1 MKMKQIMTI
10 GATLACMCAFAAKG
24 TRAERIAALEEIV
37 TWPPCCSNEDDYVP
51 PEEDVRLR
59 YELTRDEFLQ
69 DLLTLA
75 GKYDRN
81 ETNNYHRL
89 ARKLAVANVSVY
101 GGTNELPYLS
111 AIWHDAQD
119 YAQREALLGAMLI
132 NSHSADVFDIANE
145 VLTNATTFSA
155 SLREAVYLRLGNY
168 YWYDTTAVQEQKNRI
183 AAYFLSRVDLEREHI
198 YAFLDREVCEMFPS
212 YRHSQRRRDN
222 LAAVYDPTLTGAP
235 KEVYEARVRDAQPV
249 GE

>member
-1 MKMKQIMTI
+1 MKKLMAVGVMM
-10 GATLACMCAFAAKG
+10 MCGCLFAAKG
-24 TRAERIAALEEIV
+24 SSEERIAALEEIV

-75 GKYDRN
+75 NKYDRN
-81 ETNNYHRL
+81 ETNEYHRL

-111 AIWHDAQD
+111 AIWHDSQD
-119 YAQREALLGAMLI
+119 YAQREALLGAMFI
-132 NSHSADVFDIANE
+132 NAHSEDVFDIANE
-145 VLTNATTFSA
+145 VLTNATSFSI

-168 YWYDTTAVQEQKNRI
+168 FWYDATAVQEQKNRI
-183 AAYFLSRVDLEREHI
+183 ANYFLSRVDLEREHI

-235 KEVYEARVRDAQPV
+235 KEIYEARVRDAQPV
-249 GE
+249 EE